1 MRNRLTAQW
10 RSFLNARMAAGIEV
24 PHQSAVMTLG
34 SINQTLS
41 SRGIVH
47 VDASDLREW
56 PMNEVL
62 DAVAQSAWNADD
74 VSETFHL
81 VVPPMNAYFGSYIDA
96 WQDMEFR
103 ILLTSVSRIFGAPV
117 HEAKPQDLSVT
128 FSSSAP
134 ALGPDG
140 KPESQV
146 YSVEHTDRGT
156 GAKSVRSSSPA
167 GAEPEISL
175 LNFDEASGLRVCYVH
190 LFNHTGVPMGPANSR
205 APE

>member
-1 MRNRLTAQW
+1 VVARQLTLLSVPPAVF
-10 RSFLNARMAAGIEV
+10 SNEV
-24 PHQSAVMTLG
+24 VLY
-34 SINQTLS
+34 LS
-41 SRGIVH
+41 PSEGLSLIQLSRGF
-47 VDASDLREW
+47 AQALR
-56 PMNEVL
+56 L

>member
-1 MRNRLTAQW
+1 VVARQLTLLSVPPAVF
-10 RSFLNARMAAGIEV
+10 SNEV
-24 PHQSAVMTLG
+24 VLY
-34 SINQTLS
+34 LS
-41 SRGIVH
+41 PSEGLSLIQLSRGF
-47 VDASDLREW
+47 AQALR
-56 PMNEVL
+56 L

-81 VVPPMNAYFGSYIDA
+81 VVPPMNAYFGSYIDQ

-175 LNFDEASGLRVCYVH
+175 LNFDEASGLRMCYVH